1 MQWLWVMSFLPDPG
15 KQLLNRGLRTESLGI
30 ETRHYLGTYIRI
42 LYTMAIAMCEM
53 PLHHSSVKWC
63 YIYTWCCKIT
73 VARVIRLAT
82 QL

>member
-42 LYTMAIAMCEM
+42 LYTIAIAMREM

-63 YIYTWCCKIT
+63 YIYIAKLLSH
-73 VARVIRLAT
+73 VSFDS
-82 QL
+82 QLNSEL